1 MKKKKVAILGATGML
16 GSAIYKELKDS
27 YELVLVV
34 RDREKIGLLDR
45 AHGGVAKHHV
55 TVFDAVR
62 FYEDFLNKKAYGSE
76 YFSDFVRSL
85 VDADYIVNTIGI
97 TIPYALE
104 TQHYTFFINSFLP
117 HMLASAFGSRLI
129 HVTTDCVYN
138 GKEGFPYDEKAAI
151 SPVDIYGLS
160 KGFGEPQAALTI
172 RTSIIGRELEGFTG
186 LVEWFLAQKGKKV
199 TGFANHFWNGIT
211 TKQFAKVCDMIMS
224 NPDLFPKAGVYHIF
238 TNPVSKYDMLLALQ
252 KRFNVDCVITPEY
265 ENKLNRT
272 LTTIHDFNGKL
283 DIPSFDQM
291 VQEM

>member
-34 RDREKIGLLDR
+34 RDREK

-55 TVFDAVR
+55 MLFDATKL
-62 FYEDFLNKKAYGSE
+62 YDDFLNKKAYGSE
-76 YFSDFVRSL
+76 YFANFIAEL
-85 VDADYIVNTIGI
+85 TDADYVINTIGI

-104 TQHYTFFINSFLP
+104 NQHLTLFINSYLP
-117 HMLASAFGSRLI
+117 HLLSSAFGERLI

-138 GKEGFPYDEKAAI
+138 GKEGFPYDENA
-151 SPVDIYGLS
+151 SLTPGDLYGLS
-160 KGFGEPQAALTI
+160 KGFGEPRTSLTI

-211 TKQFAKVCDMIMS
+211 TNQFAKVCDMIMS
-224 NPDLFPKAGVYHIF
+224 NPDLFPRAGIYHVF

-252 KRFNVDCVITPEY
+252 KRFNVDAEITPEY

-272 LTTIHDFNGKL
+272 LTTIHDFNEKL
-283 DIPSFDQM
+283 GIPNFEEM
-291 VQEM
+291 VEEM